1 MLLHAIAL
9 QKLLYKMASES
20 ESISKFT
27 FMCGLRGF
35 HVYQEIWRPIVGEI
49 LQCCNERNNIHDRYA
64 IATTKRLPGRLA
76 NVTVGHLPR
85 EISRFTRFLL
95 LRGGVVNVE
104 VIMTQS
110 TEDLLLDRVALKFQ

>member
-1 MLLHAIAL
+1 MPLPNKSFSIKWLARVSPSQSLPLCVACEDFTCTKKFGDRSLERFYHVVTRETTDAIA
-9 QKLLYKMASES
+9 A
-20 ESISKFT
+20 
-27 FMCGLRGF
+27 
-35 HVYQEIWRPIVGEI
+35 
-49 LQCCNERNNIHDRYA
+49 
-64 IATTKRLPGRLA
+64 TKRLPGRLA
-76 NVTVGHLPR
+76 NVTVGHLLR